1 MLPYPV
7 VAERGARN
15 YSAYL
20 PDLPGCVTTGGSLPE
35 LRRMMAE
42 AVALHTEEMR
52 ADGDPIPPPPAWARF
67 GAPSLSCE
75 IERVHG
81 AGGAGKDGKNYEVL
95 LLLDGFP
102 MNWDS
107 AFTWVDGELLSELGV
122 AAERRRRLPL
132 PSGGTAVRDVGYIR
146 IRCGGKE
153 TVDEAVF
160 AKKKDFSALGVRALL
175 GLQIAPPAKFRRLSA
190 ARLLPVAA

>member
-1 MLPYPV
+1 MTGMTRLDYPV
-7 VAERGARN
+7 VAGRAGRN
-15 YSAYL
+15 YSAHV
-20 PDLPGCVTTGGSLPE
+20 PDLPICVATGDSLPE
-35 LRRMMAE
+35 LRRQMASAIAFHLE
-42 AVALHTEEMR
+42 GLREG
-52 ADGDPIPPPPAWARF
+52 GDPVPSPPLRAGSG
-67 GAPSLSCE
+67 GASLSCE
-75 IERVHG
+75 LSPD
-81 AGGAGKDGKNYEVL
+81 GGVDEDGCEVL
-95 LLLDGFP
+95 LLLDNFP

-107 AFTWVDGELLSELGV
+107 AFTWVDGGLLSELGV

-175 GLQIAPPAKFRRLSA
+175 GLQIPPPARFRRLA
-190 ARLLPVAA
+190 AAA

>member
-1 MLPYPV
+1 MNENYPIV
-7 VAERGARN
+7 LEEGAK
-15 YSAYL
+15 SWGAFA
-20 PDLPGCVTTGGSLPE
+20 PDLPGCVAVGDTAAET
-35 LRRMMAE
+35 LRLMRGAIRMHVEAMAKE
-42 AVALHTEEMR
+42 GL
-52 ADGDPIPPPPAWARF
+52 PIPAASAR
-67 GAPSLSCE
+67 PRPERELSCE
-75 IERVHG
+75 ILMAASGFPR
-81 AGGAGKDGKNYEVL
+81 L
-95 LLLDGFP
+95 LLGGFP

-175 GLQIAPPAKFRRLSA
+175 GLQIPPPAKFRRLSA
-190 ARLLPVAA
+190 ARLSAAA